1 MIATPVPISLPQH
14 FADSILRWGLLA
26 LLLVYAACAD
36 DDPRYA
42 SPLATYDTYVRG
54 VLAKDTLAVWDCFSG
69 SLRKREYGADYVNW
83 QNRWDA
89 EIAEL
94 TRAARR
100 REIAEEGP
108 INDRIAFLRFD
119 PTTLASSRVTPFFYF
134 IHDSDGWKITSY
146 LDSTFHEELE
156 RAIAEGEFTLPGY

>member
-1 MIATPVPISLPQH
+1 MP
-14 FADSILRWGLLA
+14 WGLLA
-26 LLLVYAACAD
+26 LLVYAACAD

-42 SPLATYDTYVRG
+42 SPLATYETYVQG
-54 VLAKDTLAVWDCFSG
+54 VLAQDTLAVWDCLSH
-69 SLRKREYGADYVNW
+69 SMRESEYGSDYVNW
-83 QNRWDA
+83 QKQWTV
-89 EIAEL
+89 EVVEL

-100 REIAEEGP
+100 RQIAEEGS

-146 LDSTFHEELE
+146 LDSTFHTELE
-156 RAIAEGEFTLPGY
+156 RAIAEGEFTIPGY

>member
-1 MIATPVPISLPQH
+1 MHFCQQR
-14 FADSILRWGLLA
+14 FADRILPWGLLA
-26 LLLVYAACAD
+26 LLVFAACAD

-42 SPLATYDTYVRG
+42 SPLATYETYVQG
-54 VLAKDTLAVWDCFSG
+54 VLAQDTLAVWDCLSH
-69 SLRKREYGADYVNW
+69 SMRESEYSSDYVNW
-83 QNRWDA
+83 QKQWTA
-89 EIAEL
+89 EVVEL

-100 REIAEEGP
+100 RQIAEEGS

-146 LDSTFHEELE
+146 LDSTFHTELE
-156 RAIAEGEFTLPGY
+156 RAIAEGEFTIPGY